1 MSVVEKVSLGL
12 VILFLL
18 VAAARLFKTP
28 LKMALRLLLNSALGY
43 GAMYLVNLTTALT
56 GISMGMSLC
65 NVLVVGILGI
75 PGFFLLLLVQ
85 WVLL

>member
-18 VAAARLFKTP
+18 VAAMRLFKTP
-28 LKMALRLLLNSALGY
+28 LKIALRVIINSALGY
-43 GAMYLVNLTTALT
+43 GALYLVNLTTALT
-56 GISMGMSLC
+56 GISIGMSLC
-65 NVLVVGILGI
+65 NILVIGVLGI
-75 PGFFLLLLVQ
+75 PGFFLLFLLQ